1 MAQRYKVRLGD
12 GTFLTVDLEGLR
24 AWVGDR
30 RAVVQAV
37 GSQQWRPLADV
48 LAEEQQQARLLRA
61 LIQPQPRTAKPATAD
76 VPAPAAPPPTPP
88 PPAPTASPWE
98 TPAASAPW
106 EPAAPGP
113 AWEPPAPAPAWEPP
127 PPPAAPAW
135 DPPPE
140 PAVPAWEPPPTPA
153 APAWEPPP
161 ETPSPSFGDSE
172 FGQPTRFDERSPFD
186 APAPVARPNLQVL
199 ADEPAAGG
207 GPASASSDDA
217 MPVIPMKPVDDAPA
231 FQSAWSDE
239 GEAVDRE
246 QEEDEELRRGRLDG
260 PLLTVLEGTGGFLS
274 RFLAALAPRLRG
286 IRLGSSGGSKDAGT
300 ARGRAVA
307 DDDELEADDER
318 PSLAA
323 RVSGWFAGLRER
335 VGRDSSLDAPEDEP
349 EREQVGRSEPVAAP
363 PPRPAARPAP
373 MLPREPVQVAPPPIA
388 SLPVVPLAPSRE
400 PRERHDVYDGD
411 EGFGVSLGPLW
422 QWTKRLVVWGALV
435 YAVVYAVRE
444 REVWFPKAADVGQE
458 VFREVD
464 RQVLS
469 REREEKRRQALATA
483 TARLPGLAPETILL
497 VFDRNPQGVEEAP
510 EVFQV
515 AREAADRGRDALDP
529 QEGAE
534 LRELE
539 RQVIAAL
546 STTERN
552 RVAEYDRT
560 RARRVIFPFENPHVM
575 ELVARGTLALPE
587 DRRERLQALTHKAV
601 VAGIDRPPAIP

>member
-48 LAEEQQQARLLRA
+48 LAEEEQQARLLRA
-61 LIQPQPRTAKPATAD
+61 LIQPQPRTPKPVPVVAPAPPPPAPPPSAPP
-76 VPAPAAPPPTPP
+76 PAPAAP
-88 PPAPTASPWE
+88 AWE

-135 DPPPE
+135 
-140 PAVPAWEPPPTPA
+140 EPPPQPA
-153 APAWEPPP
+153 VPAWEPPP

-172 FGQPTRFDERSPFD
+172 FGRPTRFDEPSPFD
-186 APAPVARPNLQVL
+186 TPAPGPRPNLQVL
-199 ADEPAAGG
+199 ADE
-207 GPASASSDDA
+207 PASASSDDA

-239 GEAVDRE
+239 GEAIDRQ

-274 RFLAALAPRLRG
+274 RLLAALAPRLRG
-286 IRLGSSGGSKDAGT
+286 SRLGSSGGTKDAGA
-300 ARGRAVA
+300 ARGRAA
-307 DDDELEADDER
+307 DDDELEPDDER

-335 VGRDSSLDAPEDEP
+335 VGRDRSVDAPEDEP
-349 EREQVGRSEPVAAP
+349 EGDEAFRDEPVAAP
-363 PPRPAARPAP
+363 PPRAAARPAT
-373 MLPREPVQVAPPPIA
+373 MLPREPVQVAPPPIT

-411 EGFGVSLGPLW
+411 EGISIALGPLW
-422 QWTKRLVVWGALV
+422 QWTKRLVIWGVLV
-435 YAVVYAVRE
+435 FAVVYAVRE

-469 REREEKRRQALATA
+469 HEREEKRRQALAAA

-515 AREAADRGRDALDP
+515 AREAADRGRDALDA
-529 QEGAE
+529 QEAAE

-539 RQVIAAL
+539 RQVTAAL

-601 VAGIDRPPAIP
+601 VAGIDRPSTVP

>member
-1 MAQRYKVRLGD
+1 
-12 GTFLTVDLEGLR
+12 
-24 AWVGDR
+24 
-30 RAVVQAV
+30 
-37 GSQQWRPLADV
+37 
-48 LAEEQQQARLLRA
+48 
-61 LIQPQPRTAKPATAD
+61 
-76 VPAPAAPPPTPP
+76 
-88 PPAPTASPWE
+88 
-98 TPAASAPW
+98 
-106 EPAAPGP
+106 
-113 AWEPPAPAPAWEPP
+113 
-127 PPPAAPAW
+127 
-135 DPPPE
+135 
-140 PAVPAWEPPPTPA
+140 
-153 APAWEPPP
+153 
-161 ETPSPSFGDSE
+161 
-172 FGQPTRFDERSPFD
+172 
-186 APAPVARPNLQVL
+186 VL

-239 GEAVDRE
+239 GEVVDHE
-246 QEEDEELRRGRLDG
+246 QDEDEELRRGRLDG

-274 RFLAALAPRLRG
+274 RLLAALAPRLRG
-286 IRLGSSGGSKDAGT
+286 IRLGSPGGSKDAGT

-307 DDDELEADDER
+307 ADDGLEPDDER

-335 VGRDSSLDAPEDEP
+335 VVARDRSVDAPEDEP
-349 EREQVGRSEPVAAP
+349 EREEVGRNEPVAAP
-363 PPRPAARPAP
+363 PPRSAARPAT
-373 MLPREPVQVAPPPIA
+373 MLPREPVQVAPPPIS

-400 PRERHDVYDGD
+400 PRERHEVYDGD

-422 QWTKRLVVWGALV
+422 QWTKAIVLWGALIA
-435 YAVVYAVRE
+435 AVAYGVME
-444 REVWFPKAADVGQE
+444 RRVWFPKAADVGQE

-515 AREAADRGRDALDP
+515 AREAADRGRDTLDP
-529 QEGAE
+529 REGAE

>member
-1 MAQRYKVRLGD
+1 
-12 GTFLTVDLEGLR
+12 
-24 AWVGDR
+24 
-30 RAVVQAV
+30 
-37 GSQQWRPLADV
+37 
-48 LAEEQQQARLLRA
+48 
-61 LIQPQPRTAKPATAD
+61 
-76 VPAPAAPPPTPP
+76 
-88 PPAPTASPWE
+88 
-98 TPAASAPW
+98 
-106 EPAAPGP
+106 
-113 AWEPPAPAPAWEPP
+113 
-127 PPPAAPAW
+127 
-135 DPPPE
+135 
-140 PAVPAWEPPPTPA
+140 
-153 APAWEPPP
+153 
-161 ETPSPSFGDSE
+161 
-172 FGQPTRFDERSPFD
+172 
-186 APAPVARPNLQVL
+186 VL

-239 GEAVDRE
+239 GEAVDHE
-246 QEEDEELRRGRLDG
+246 QDEDEELRRGRLDG

-274 RFLAALAPRLRG
+274 RLLAALAPRLRG
-286 IRLGSSGGSKDAGT
+286 IRLGSAGATKDAGT

-307 DDDELEADDER
+307 DNDEFEPDDER

-335 VGRDSSLDAPEDEP
+335 AGRGRSVDAPDDEP
-349 EREQVGRSEPVAAP
+349 ERDEAVRNEPVTALP
-363 PPRPAARPAP
+363 RRPAARPAP
-373 MLPREPVQVAPPPIA
+373 MLPREPVQVAPPPIT

-411 EGFGVSLGPLW
+411 EGFSISLGPLW
-422 QWTKRLVVWGALV
+422 QWTKAIVLWGALIA
-435 YAVVYAVRE
+435 AVAYGVME
-444 REVWFPKAADVGQE
+444 RRVWFPKAADVGQV

-469 REREEKRRQALATA
+469 RERAEKRRQALTAA

-539 RQVIAAL
+539 RQATAAL

-575 ELVARGTLALPE
+575 DLVARGTLALPE